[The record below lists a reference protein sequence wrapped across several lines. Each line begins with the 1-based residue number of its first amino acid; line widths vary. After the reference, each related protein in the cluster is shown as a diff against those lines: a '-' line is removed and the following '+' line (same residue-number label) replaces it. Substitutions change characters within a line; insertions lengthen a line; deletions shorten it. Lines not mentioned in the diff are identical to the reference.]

1 MAPREAER
9 SMSDQ
14 DVGDFAYRGRQG
26 SQMSP
31 RFGALS
37 SSKTRKQRRKTP
49 NKDKQTS
56 RKSSKLIFSVDDNI
70 DDVPEKKE
78 SVLENKPVDS
88 DYLKG
93 YNEAVKQLYQKQ
105 NKRSPASIS
114 YERENPRV
122 TSSNSSRMYS
132 DGNIKRPNIEANI
145 RNSIISAEENIRRLE
160 ELQNR
165 DNGEDDEQNDD
176 DENNED
182 GKGDDDQS
190 VKSSTSTSTFESL
203 NLKDRQTAI
212 NTTHPFGI
220 KIWKPSLYKKNR
232 SVAARAEEDI
242 HDYEYHTPKY
252 RLHWGVGLCNM
263 IWAMTFGLILY
274 VVCLTGAVTLLLFT
288 CFGASRHLRVYV
300 KFLYRL
306 GKFFFYPFGKFVLLN
321 KDENYLLEDENE
333 GRTITEYQRWRDEEE
348 GRLFFAPP
356 RRHTNANNENRYL
369 FKDHLGRPINAAY
382 DTFDDDGDFEENE
395 TNDTKKRFFGR
406 GNWSFG
412 RLLFF
417 IYFYFILQPLA
428 MLIGAI
434 CWLFVFTIPM
444 SNLSAVLCD
453 HIRRH
458 PVALRFEKES
468 DYYRSKNNDERA
480 AYMDQQLIVLC
491 TYRSCGFHYYKYT
504 IDGTNIFFINM
515 LTAVFFVIFD
525 YYALNVKFGIDL
537 WFTNSTFIFCA
548 CLFSI
553 IPLAYFIGHAVA
565 SISAQSSMGLGAVIN
580 AFFST
585 IVEVYLYCIALS
597 QSKSK
602 LVEGSLIGS
611 ILGGVLLLPGLS
623 MCGGALKRKTQRY
636 NPHSA
641 GVSSTMLL
649 FAAVVMFAP
658 SMLYDLYGSY
668 ELVCKECSSH
678 DYSDSCSRCRFIQPR
693 LELDE
698 LYLLVIKPFSL
709 IVVLALFSAYA
720 CGLFFTLR
728 THASLI
734 WATNSQEQAI
744 IAKKE
749 DNLVSPSNNVTTHG
763 NQSTNTLRLPPN
775 ASGTKSDNS
784 NLRQRKKVSGGKG
797 HSNES
802 SNLLD
807 AQQERR
813 QSEELKNKKQSD
825 DSSDSSS
832 HVAPNWSRN
841 KSTII
846 LLTATLLYA
855 VISEILVDTV
865 DTVLSSYPINPKLLG
880 LTIFALVPN
889 TTEFVN
895 AISFAIG
902 GNVALSMEIGSAYVL
917 QVVLIQIP
925 CLVAFSIVMN
935 FDKVSKMFTLVFPRW
950 DIVSTLISIYIFIYV
965 YAEGKSNYFKGV
977 ILMLIYFVVLVGF
990 SFNEVVEHYLG

>member
-1 MAPREAER
+1 MASREVER
-9 SMSDQ
+9 SSSDQ
-14 DVGDFAYRGRQG
+14 DFSDSAHRGRQD
-26 SQMSP
+26 SLASP

-37 SSKTRKQRRKTP
+37 SSKTRKQKGKGP
-49 NKDKQTS
+49 NKDKQSS
-56 RKSSKLIFSVDDNI
+56 RKGSKLIFSVDDNI
-70 DDVPEKKE
+70 DDVPGKTEDLLE
-78 SVLENKPVDS
+78 SKPIDS

-93 YNEAVKQLYQKQ
+93 YNEAVKQWYQKQ
-105 NKRSPASIS
+105 SKRSPASIS
-114 YERENPRV
+114 NERENPRIL
-122 TSSNSSRMYS
+122 SCNSSRMHS
-132 DGNIKRPNIEANI
+132 DGNIKRPKIEANI

-160 ELQNR
+160 ELQNK
-165 DNGEDDEQNDD
+165 DNGEEDKQDDEDVNEED
-176 DENNED
+176 ED
-182 GKGDDDQS
+182 GDDNKS

-203 NLKDRQTAI
+203 NLKDRQAAI

-232 SVAARAEEDI
+232 SVAARAQEDI
-242 HDYEYHTPKY
+242 HDYEYHTPTY

-263 IWAMTFGLILY
+263 MWAMSFGLLLY
-274 VVCLTGAVTLLLFT
+274 IVCFMGAFTLLLFT
-288 CFGASRHLRVYV
+288 CFGVNRHLRVYV

-306 GKFFFYPFGKFVLLN
+306 GKFFLYPFGKFVLLN

-356 RRHTNANNENRYL
+356 RRNTNANNENRYL

-382 DTFDDDGDFEENE
+382 DTFDNDGDGEETE

-417 IYFYFILQPLA
+417 IYFYVILQPLA
-428 MLIGAI
+428 MLIGTI
-434 CWLFVFTIPM
+434 CWLLVFTIPM

-458 PVALRFEKES
+458 PVALRFVKES
-468 DYYRSKNNDERA
+468 DYYRSKNNNERA
-480 AYMDQQLIVLC
+480 ARMDEQLIVLC
-491 TYRSCGFHYYKYT
+491 TYRSCGLHYYKYT

-525 YYALNVKFGIDL
+525 YYALKVKFGIDL
-537 WFTNSTFIFCA
+537 WFTNSTFIFGA

-585 IVEVYLYCIALS
+585 IVEVYLYCVALS

-668 ELVCKECSSH
+668 ELVCKECSS
-678 DYSDSCSRCRFIQPR
+678 DISSDSCSRCRFIQPR

-734 WATNSQEQAI
+734 WATNSQEQAL

-749 DNLVSPSNNVTTHG
+749 DKLVSPSLNSMTAHE
-763 NQSTNTLRLPPN
+763 NQSTTSLGLPPN
-775 ASGTKSDNS
+775 ASGTRRENND
-784 NLRQRKKVSGGKG
+784 LRQRKKVSGHGSPPNG
-797 HSNES
+797 TF
-802 SNLLD
+802 NLPGALHP
-807 AQQERR
+807 
-813 QSEELKNKKQSD
+813 SEDSKNKEQDD

-865 DTVLSSYPINPKLLG
+865 DTVLSNYPINAKLLG

-925 CLVAFSIVMN
+925 CLVAFSIAMN

-950 DIVSTLISIYIFIYV
+950 DIVATLTSIYIFIYV

-977 ILMLIYFVVLVGF
+977 ILMLIYLVVLVGF
-990 SFNEVVEHYLG
+990 SFNEIVEHYLR